1 MITRWRG
8 VALALLALSSAPLAP
23 ASAQGPPLA
32 FYGFRAGVPL
42 RDTDAQVRLLLGPG
56 LGCQRSQADRRL
68 QDCRATITDPVLNTP
83 VSIWLAAIDSLTGV
97 VTVSAT
103 VQAAD
108 LLRWRDEL
116 EAVYGVRP
124 ATMDG
129 PQGMVQWIRGT
140 QMLRLTWRYAPGR
153 IQASV
158 SLVDGPVMDGWTL
171 RGADSARIANP
182 RSPR

>member
-1 MITRWRG
+1 MITPWRG
-8 VALALLALSSAPLAP
+8 AALALLALYPAPLTP
-23 ASAQGPPLA
+23 AFAQGPPLA
-32 FYGFRAGVPL
+32 FFGFRAGAPL
-42 RDTDAQVRLLLGPG
+42 ADTDAQVRLLLGPG
-56 LGCQRSQADRRL
+56 LACQRSQADRRL
-68 QDCRATITDPVLNTP
+68 QDCRATIADPVANTP

-97 VTVSAT
+97 LTVSAT
-103 VQAAD
+103 LQGAD
-108 LLRWRDEL
+108 LMRWRDEL

-158 SLVDGPVMDGWTL
+158 SLVDGPVLDGWNL
-171 RGADSARIANP
+171 RATDSARIAKP
-182 RSPR
+182 RPPR